1 MDALLAALDDSP
13 DALLRVRTL
22 LQQDGT
28 LANGLDG
35 SGTSALMHASA
46 AGLSECCAV
55 LLGCGADP
63 RLQRAS
69 DGATALTLAAA
80 SCKPASICALLQH
93 DVTLINEADGGG
105 RTALH
110 HAVTAG
116 SASTAKYLLGRWG
129 ADDTVVDAQGDSP
142 LHLCTTPRLLLLL
155 VYGPPATA
163 PGGPPLGRL
172 GIG

>member
-28 LANGLDG
+28 LANGLDS

-46 AGLSECCAV
+46 AGLAECCEA
-55 LLGCGADP
+55 LLACSADP
-63 RLQRAS
+63 RLRRAS

-93 DVTLINEADGGG
+93 ARCGQVANGGG
-105 RTALH
+105 RRKSHGDQGERGRRASCG
-110 HAVTAG
+110 AG
-116 SASTAKYLLGRWG
+116 EAKDRCGE
-129 ADDTVVDAQGDSP
+129 
-142 LHLCTTPRLLLLL
+142 
-155 VYGPPATA
+155 
-163 PGGPPLGRL
+163 GGG
-172 GIG
+172 G